1 MNRAAIL
8 GALLAIASPARAANT
23 AIVPLKP
30 LTTLPTQALSLAKP
44 DLAITKL
51 AVDGNCRIAVT
62 VVNHGPGKLPDSV
75 WAVKTPS
82 SSGVYITVG
91 GKGWGGGTIWSFDS
105 AQNLKKAGGSAAYV
119 SSYVVQGSVSVQAT
133 VDHTAQVAETN
144 EGNNGATATLTCGS
158 VPLVQIPTGAIK
170 AFASPGSATGGET
183 PPEPEYSGEESYYYD
198 DSGTSQG
205 PMPPSGGGSLLGA
218 ALPPPP
224 QNLPPVPPKEAPDIE
239 PGELIVVSPSMAEA
253 QALAAQLQSLG
264 LGVKRR
270 TALSKLGL
278 VISVL
283 RVPKDAAVG
292 TALAGLRET
301 LPKAWADAN
310 HRYELLGDETRQYG
324 TKLIGWSGSATCGK
338 GLRIGLLDSAVDANH
353 PALRGSAIMAK
364 TFLAAGIPT
373 AAPDHGTATA
383 ALLLANPA
391 ATGPA
396 GMLPAAQLYS
406 ANIFRDRGRK
416 QVDTTAEWIALAL
429 DWLASQNVSI
439 INMSLGGPRNLLVE
453 AAVQRVQ
460 QRGIAVVAA
469 AGNSGEKSPPAFPA
483 AQAGVIA
490 VTAVDASLEIYRH
503 ASRGDYIAFSAPGVD
518 IWTAAPGKD
527 GIYVSGTSYAAP
539 FVTAA
544 LASARLANPKA
555 SWPALLKQLQQKSR
569 DLGTPGRDAVF
580 GWGLVQSGG
589 CMAAKQH

>member
-1 MNRAAIL
+1 MKRAIL
-8 GALLAIASPARAANT
+8 FGTLLATVSSAQATNT
-23 AIVPLKP
+23 ATVPLKP

-51 AVDGNCRIAVT
+51 AVDSNCRIVVT
-62 VVNHGPGKLPDSV
+62 VVNHGPGTLPDSV
-75 WAVKTPS
+75 WATKTPAS
-82 SSGVYITVG
+82 SSVYITVA

-105 AQNLKKAGGSAAYV
+105 AQNLKKAGGGATYV

-144 EGNNGATATLTCGS
+144 EGNNSATTTLTCGLAS
-158 VPLVQIPTGAIK
+158 MKIPASAIK
-170 AFASPGSATGGET
+170 LPG
-183 PPEPEYSGEESYYYD
+183 PSGTEEAPTEESAPEGEYNYNYQD
-198 DSGTSQG
+198 TGQPQG

-239 PGELIVVSPSMAEA
+239 PGELIVVSASMAEA

-283 RVPKDAAVG
+283 RVPKEATVG
-292 TALAGLRET
+292 NALAGLRET

-338 GLRIGLLDSAVDANH
+338 GLRLGLLDSAVDTSH
-353 PALRGSAIMAK
+353 PALQGRAITAK

-373 AAPDHGTATA
+373 ATPDHGTATA
-383 ALLLANPA
+383 ALLLANPV

-429 DWLASQNVSI
+429 DWLAGQNVSI

-469 AGNSGEKSPPAFPA
+469 AGNSGEKSPPVFPA
-483 AQAGVIA
+483 AQTGVIA
-490 VTAVDASLEIYRH
+490 VTAVDADLEIYRH
-503 ASRGDYIAFSAPGVD
+503 ASRGDYIAFGAPGVD

-544 LASARLANPKA
+544 LASARLASPKA

-569 DLGTPGRDAVF
+569 DLGAPGKDRTF